1 MAGEGISDERVRAD
15 VQSLREKVDKTLA
28 GLDRLGPNA
37 FEPLRRL
44 EDEFYRDF
52 VEKFE
57 RFRRGLDPRPV
68 RAGEAPPEL
77 RERYVGR
84 SGRYLLRIHPAV
96 DIWQEA
102 PARRFIEDLRSVDPD
117 VTGPPVTK
125 FEATNLIGRGYFQGA
140 PYAFVLIATVS
151 LALLRTV
158 RGTVL
163 ALAPVAL
170 GVLWTL
176 GVMRLVDLEFN
187 LANVWALPLIIGTAA
202 EYGLNLYVRFLE
214 GVDRGGPRFPRSMV
228 WGVVLSWLTTITGF
242 GSLMVAHHHGI
253 FSLGL
258 LLTIGSTAS
267 LAAAL
272 FVFPVLLGLFV
283 GTSVSV
289 PVAVGV
295 TSPFGGQI
303 DRPKRP

>member
-1 MAGEGISDERVRAD
+1 
-15 VQSLREKVDKTLA
+15 
-28 GLDRLGPNA
+28 
-37 FEPLRRL
+37 
-44 EDEFYRDF
+44 
-52 VEKFE
+52 
-57 RFRRGLDPRPV
+57 
-68 RAGEAPPEL
+68 
-77 RERYVGR
+77 
-84 SGRYLLRIHPAV
+84 
-96 DIWQEA
+96 
-102 PARRFIEDLRSVDPD
+102 VDPD

-151 LALLRTV
+151 LVLLRTV

-163 ALAPVAL
+163 ALAPVGL

-176 GVMRLVDLEFN
+176 GVMRLLDLEFN

-214 GVDRGGPRFPRSMV
+214 GVDRGGPRFPHSMV

-253 FSLGL
+253 FTLGL
-258 LLTIGSTAS
+258 LLSIGSTAS

-272 FVFPVLLGLFV
+272 FVFPGLLGLLLD
-283 GTSVSV
+283 TSLSL
-289 PVAVGV
+289 PRPALIP
-295 TSPFGGQI
+295 SPT
-303 DRPKRP
+303 